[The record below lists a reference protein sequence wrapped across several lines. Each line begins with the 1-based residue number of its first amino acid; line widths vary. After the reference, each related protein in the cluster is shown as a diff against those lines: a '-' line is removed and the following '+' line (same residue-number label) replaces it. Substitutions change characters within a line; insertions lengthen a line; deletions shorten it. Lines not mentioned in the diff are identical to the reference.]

1 MPKPAS
7 IHSPKPSS
15 SSTPIQSL
23 AHAMAPLTQLCLRSG
38 LGAGDLISALK
49 IAFVR
54 TCAAEVLATG
64 RLNYSRV
71 AAMSGLT
78 RKEVRQLLQENEE
91 NSGLSQQ
98 NPSRQRT
105 ARVIHGWR
113 TDPQYLDENGAPA
126 VLPISGDQVSFY
138 KLVKRYAGDVTPVS
152 VLKELERTGSIK
164 RLGPASIGLRKVS
177 VRMKGYNNE
186 ALVEASLRLHDLGA
200 SFLKGL
206 ESPDAP
212 VFHGFQELKVDSP
225 DAAALFQKTF
235 AERSASLLAGVE
247 RWIGSQAHISP
258 RKPLKKDL
266 KTRVG
271 IGVYLVSD
279 PRNPTGTR
287 GSSLGAGRPKKK
299 RIRTKLA

>member
-1 MPKPAS
+1 
-7 IHSPKPSS
+7 
-15 SSTPIQSL
+15 
-23 AHAMAPLTQLCLRSG
+23 MAPLTQLCLRSG

-49 IAFVR
+49 MAFVR
-54 TCAAEVLATG
+54 SCAEEVLSSG

-78 RKEVRQLLQENEE
+78 RKEVRQLLQENET
-91 NSGLSQQ
+91 NSGVSQQ

-113 TDPQYLDENGAPA
+113 TDPQYLDEHGAPA
-126 VLPISGDQVSFY
+126 VLPISGDQLSFY
-138 KLVKRYAGDVTPVS
+138 LLVKRYAGDVTPVS

-164 RLGPASIGLRKVS
+164 RLEPASISLRKAS

-206 ESPDAP
+206 ETPDAP
-212 VFHGFQELKVDSP
+212 VFHGFQELKVDSA

-235 AERSASLLAGVE
+235 AERGASLLAGVE
-247 RWIGSQAHISP
+247 RWVGSQAHLRP
-258 RKPLKKDL
+258 RRPLQRDL
-266 KTRVG
+266 KARVG

-279 PRNPTGTR
+279 LANPAVAKSRSGIAER
-287 GSSLGAGRPKKK
+287 RKSKKK
-299 RIRTKLA
+299 SN

>member
-1 MPKPAS
+1 MRKPAS
-7 IHSPKPSS
+7 IHAPKPSS
-15 SSTPIQSL
+15 SSSPIQSL
-23 AHAMAPLTQLCLRSG
+23 AHAMMPLTQLCLRSG

-49 IAFVR
+49 MAFVR
-54 TCAAEVLATG
+54 TCAHEVLSTG

-78 RKEVRQLLQENEE
+78 RKEVRQLLQENEA
-91 NSGLSQQ
+91 NAGVAPQ

-105 ARVIHGWR
+105 ARVIYGWR
-113 TDPQYLDENGAPA
+113 TDPKYLDESGAPA
-126 VLPISGDQVSFY
+126 VLSISSGQLSFY
-138 KLVKRYAGDVTPVS
+138 SLVRRYGGDVTPVS

-164 RLGPASIGLRKVS
+164 RLKPASVGLRKTT

-186 ALVEASLRLHDLGA
+186 TLVEASVRLHDLGA
-200 SFLKGL
+200 SFLRGL

-212 VFHGFQELKVDSP
+212 VFNGFEELRLDSA

-235 AERSASLLAGVE
+235 AERGASLLAGVE
-247 RWIGSQAHISP
+247 RWVGSQAHIRP
-258 RKPLKKDL
+258 RALSSKDL

-279 PRNPTGTR
+279 VSNASGTKNR
-287 GSSLGAGRPKKK
+287 SSSVERQETK
-299 RIRTKLA
+299 RKTI

>member
-1 MPKPAS
+1 ME
-7 IHSPKPSS
+7 
-15 SSTPIQSL
+15 
-23 AHAMAPLTQLCLRSG
+23 PLTQLCLRSG
-38 LGAGDLISALK
+38 LGAGDLIAALK

-54 TCAAEVLATG
+54 SCAAEVLSAG

-78 RKEVRQLLQENEE
+78 RKEVRQLLQENEA
-91 NSGLSQQ
+91 NSGISQQ

-113 TDPQYLDENGAPA
+113 TDPQYLDESGAPA
-126 VLPISGDQVSFY
+126 VLPMSGDQVSFY
-138 KLVKRYAGDVTPVS
+138 LLVKRYAGDVTPVS
-152 VLKELERTGSIK
+152 VLKELERTGSIR
-164 RLGPASIGLRKVS
+164 RLEPALVTLRKAS

-212 VFHGFQELKVDSP
+212 VFHGFQELKVDSA

-247 RWIGSQAHISP
+247 RWVGSQAHLRP
-258 RKPLKKDL
+258 RKLLEKDL
-266 KTRVG
+266 KARVG
-271 IGVYLVSD
+271 IGVYMVSD
-279 PRNPTGTR
+279 LSNSAGIKGR
-287 GSSLGAGRPKKK
+287 SSIAERRKSK
-299 RIRTKLA
+299 RKVS

>member
-1 MPKPAS
+1 MRKPAS
-7 IHSPKPSS
+7 ISSPKPSS
-15 SSTPIQSL
+15 SSSPIQSL
-23 AHAMAPLTQLCLRSG
+23 AHAMMPLTQLCLRSG

-49 IAFVR
+49 MAFVR
-54 TCAAEVLATG
+54 SCATEVISSG
-64 RLNYSRV
+64 RLNYSRI

-78 RKEVRQLLQENEE
+78 RKEVRQLLQHNEPS
-91 NSGLSQQ
+91 SGLSPQ

-113 TDPQYLDENGAPA
+113 TDPQYLDEAGGPA
-126 VLPISGDQVSFY
+126 ILPISSDQVSFY
-138 KLVKRYAGDVTPVS
+138 SLVKRYGGDVTPVS

-164 RLGPASIGLRKVS
+164 RLEPSSISLRKAS

-186 ALVEASLRLHDLGA
+186 ALVEASLRLHDLGT

-212 VFHGFQELKVDSP
+212 VFHGFQELKVDST

-235 AERSASLLAGVE
+235 AERGASLLAGVE
-247 RWIGSQAHISP
+247 RWIGSQARIRH
-258 RKPLKKDL
+258 RKPLERDL

-271 IGVYLVSD
+271 IGVYLVNELNSIAD
-279 PRNPTGTR
+279 SKGRSGAAERQRN
-287 GSSLGAGRPKKK
+287 KKERK
-299 RIRTKLA
+299 TT